1 MDTVFRNNFTNN
13 ERRMKKKSIKQKTTT
28 VNNLN
33 NNVVFI
39 DFKTGTRFANYESWL
54 AWVQLGKVG

>member
-1 MDTVFRNNFTNN
+1 
-13 ERRMKKKSIKQKTTT
+13 MKKKAVKQKPTTDKN
-28 VNNLN
+28 VHS
-33 NNVVFI
+33 NVVFI